1 MLTRANGWIAI
12 CLLVFLTGCASS
24 NVQPMEAQCYGPTVP
39 AHLTSELPAPALI
52 LNSNRGLLLLL
63 AEYESLRRRANADR
77 AAVVEIVGTGD
88 LEREGSE

>member
-24 NVQPMEAQCYGPTVP
+24 NSPAQVMACDCPEVP
-39 AHLTSELPAPALI
+39 RHLVSELPAPALI

-63 AEYESLRRRANADR
+63 AEYEALRRRANADR
-77 AAVVEIVGTGD
+77 LAVVEIVNGGD
-88 LEREGSE
+88 RGASDE